1 VLGVDSRAAAR
12 LIVRPVLLPA
22 VPTAIALVVM
32 RRLVSSASWAQLGAV
47 AVCVGAL
54 YAGLYVTIGATATER
69 EGYRHF
75 ACRVL
80 RLAPR

>member
-1 VLGVDSRAAAR
+1 
-12 LIVRPVLLPA
+12 
-22 VPTAIALVVM
+22 
-32 RRLVSSASWAQLGAV
+32 
-47 AVCVGAL
+47 VCVGAL

-75 ACRVL
+75 ARRVL